1 MRFHRRI
8 PCVRL
13 ILARESGKIFLY
25 FGALGGAI
33 VKIEKNERLVLI
45 GDSVTDCG
53 RARPIGE
60 RGGLGS
66 GYPALLNAMLSS
78 RHPELA
84 IRVTNMGVSGN
95 TVRDLK
101 ARWQS
106 DVLDLQP
113 AWVSVMIGIN
123 DVWRQ
128 FDCPL
133 QPETHV
139 LPEEYHATLE
149 ALVRQTM
156 PHVKGLLL
164 VTPVY
169 MDTNRQD
176 PMRARRDE
184 YAAIVRDIAA
194 RTGAALAD
202 PQPAFDRHFSHCHPM
217 SMSWDYVHPD
227 LTGHMMIADAIYQAL
242 EA

>member
-1 MRFHRRI
+1 M
-8 PCVRL
+8 
-13 ILARESGKIFLY
+13 KIQ
-25 FGALGGAI
+25 
-33 VKIEKNERLVLI
+33 KNERLVMI

-53 RARPIGE
+53 RDRPIGE

-84 IRVTNMGVSGN
+84 IRVTNTGVSGN

-106 DVLDLQP
+106 DVLDLAP

-133 QPETHV
+133 QTERHV
-139 LPEEYHATLE
+139 LPEEYRSTLE
-149 ALVRQTM
+149 FLVRETL
-156 PHVKGLLL
+156 PRVKGLVL
-164 VTPVY
+164 VTPVF

-176 PMRARRDE
+176 PMRARCDE
-184 YAAIVRDIAA
+184 YAAIVRDIAQ
-194 RTGAALAD
+194 RTGALLAD
-202 PQPAFDRHFSHCHPM
+202 PQVSFDRYFAHCHPM
-217 SMSWDYVHPD
+217 SMSWDYVHPN

-242 EA
+242 DV